1 MHLARLSFVVFAF
14 SLILTACESAQS
26 HRESVQDTS
35 GDRVSVGTV
44 QRQIRVGMSGAEV
57 AQVLGSPNIVTTDDQ
72 RREVWV
78 YDKISTTNVY
88 STSAG
93 SASLSGGSAL
103 GLLAVPALI
112 IGSINAR
119 SSGTAGASSTSQKTF
134 TVIIKYDEAGRVRDF
149 AYHTSRF

>member
-1 MHLARLSFVVFAF
+1 MNLARLAFIVASF
-14 SLILTACESAQS
+14 SLILTACESARS

-57 AQVLGSPNIVTTDDQ
+57 ARVLGSPNIVTTDDQ

-93 SASLSGGSAL
+93 SASLSGGTAL
-103 GLLAVPALI
+103 GLLAVPALV
-112 IGSINAR
+112 IGSFNAQ
-119 SSGTAGASSTSQKTF
+119 SNGSAGASSTSQKTF

>member
-1 MHLARLSFVVFAF
+1 MTLARLTFVMFTLGV
-14 SLILTACESAQS
+14 ILTACESARS
-26 HRESVQDTS
+26 HRESVQDTA

-112 IGSINAR
+112 IGSFNAQ
-119 SSGTAGASSTSQKTF
+119 SSGSAGASSTSQKTF
-134 TVIIKYDEAGRVRDF
+134 TVIIKYDESGRVRDF